1 MLYFSLFN
9 LLLNFIIHILKSSS
23 CSQTIYSLN
32 QATILVYLIL
42 ILFYFNSFHSI
53 LLSTVL
59 KTNSFAAEPRV
70 QIQMNLRF
78 SKTMKFGNYCCL
90 KESLMNT

>member
-9 LLLNFIIHILKSSS
+9 LLLNFIIHILKSS
-23 CSQTIYSLN
+23 CSQTIYSSN

-70 QIQMNLRF
+70 QMQMNLRF